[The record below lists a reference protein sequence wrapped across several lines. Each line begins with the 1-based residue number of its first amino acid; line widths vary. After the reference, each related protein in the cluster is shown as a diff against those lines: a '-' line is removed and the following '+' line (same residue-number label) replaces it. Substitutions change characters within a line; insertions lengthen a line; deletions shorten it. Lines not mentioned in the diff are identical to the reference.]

1 MPPIVD
7 ETEKHDCGEQ
17 AMKLDRRRFL
27 LCTAAALS
35 AGSAA
40 WLASNASQ
48 SPSVQRTAWA
58 LGADVSF
65 TVVGLSE
72 REANRAIDATLA
84 EIETVEQT
92 MSIYR
97 ADSQLSQLNRER
109 VLRQPHP
116 YLTTVLQMAERTAR
130 ETNGAFDVTV
140 QPLWQ
145 LHSTAKRNN
154 TVPSAAELATV
165 RAKIDWRKVQVTRDE
180 VRLLEPVE
188 AITLNGV
195 AQGFALDRA
204 LAALRKHGAANALI
218 DTGEL
223 CSLGTK
229 TADDPWTAGIQHP
242 RESDAFV
249 AVADLDGRT
258 LATSGDYE
266 TSFSA
271 DFARNHIFDPRTG
284 ESPRELASVTI
295 VAPTGLQADALST
308 AAMVLGKARTLALVA
323 RLPQVDVLL
332 VDKAGEVFRTPGF
345 PQANLS

>member
-1 MPPIVD
+1 
-7 ETEKHDCGEQ
+7 
-17 AMKLDRRRFL
+17 MKLDRRRFL
-27 LCTAAALS
+27 LCTTAGHG

-40 WLASNASQ
+40 WFLGRYSQ
-48 SPSVQRTAWA
+48 PKTVQRTAWA
-58 LGADVSF
+58 LGSDVSF
-65 TVVGLSE
+65 TVVGLNETS
-72 REANRAIDATLA
+72 ANRAIDAALA

-97 ADSQLSQLNRER
+97 SDSQLSELNRER

-116 YLTTVLQMAERTAR
+116 YLITVLQMAGQTAQQ
-130 ETNGAFDVTV
+130 TGGAFDVTV

-145 LHSTAKRNN
+145 LNSAAKRNN
-154 TVPSAAELATV
+154 TIASDADLAT
-165 RAKIDWRKVQVTRDE
+165 AMTKIDWRKVQVTPGE

-204 LAALRKHGAANALI
+204 IAALKANGAVNALI
-218 DTGEL
+218 DTGEI
-223 CSLGTK
+223 SNLGTK
-229 TADDPWTAGIQHP
+229 AVNDPWTTGIQHP
-242 RESDAFV
+242 RVSDAYV
-249 AVADLDGRT
+249 AVADLDGRA

-271 DFARNHIFDPRTG
+271 DLARNHIFDPRTG

-308 AAMVLGKARTLALVA
+308 AAMVLGKERTLALVA
-323 RLPQVDVLL
+323 RLPQVDALL
-332 VDKAGEVFRTPGF
+332 VDKAGEVFSTPGF